1 MEEKHVFL
9 KRFSVFLG
17 AKSIG
22 TKVAKGLWNGNFPY
36 DCINYIFFGVW
47 FFFFEDDLGALFG
60 FDAGAIQWPFAVVL
74 LLHHSDN
81 HL

>member
-36 DCINYIFFGVW
+36 DCINYIFFW
-47 FFFFEDDLGALFG
+47 CLILFF
-60 FDAGAIQWPFAVVL
+60 
-74 LLHHSDN
+74 
-81 HL
+81 

>member
-1 MEEKHVFL
+1 MGIFL
-9 KRFSVFLG
+9 MIVLITF
-17 AKSIG
+17 
-22 TKVAKGLWNGNFPY
+22 
-36 DCINYIFFGVW
+36 FFGVW

>member
-36 DCINYIFFGVW
+36 DCINYIFFGV
-47 FFFFEDDLGALFG
+47 
-60 FDAGAIQWPFAVVL
+60 
-74 LLHHSDN
+74 
-81 HL
+81 